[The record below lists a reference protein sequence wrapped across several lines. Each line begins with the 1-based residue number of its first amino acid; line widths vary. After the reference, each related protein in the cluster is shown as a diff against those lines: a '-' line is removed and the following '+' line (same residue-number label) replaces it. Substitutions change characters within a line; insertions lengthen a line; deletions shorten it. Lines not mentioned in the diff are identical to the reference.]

1 MIVGLPDASHAPPMV
16 TRPREPS
23 RTRRPF
29 VMVGAMVALLTV
41 PFAAKAVH
49 IDDVYFLE
57 VAGSVLRD
65 PLRPF
70 AGAVALE
77 DIDYRVFAGAG
88 RCPTTFA
95 SMSHPPLVSY
105 VMALVARL
113 SGGFRELPLHLAFD
127 LFAMGAGLAMYDLA
141 RRFTRPP
148 VLTTLL
154 LVSSPVFVMSA
165 QSLMTDMP
173 ALALSLAALAV
184 FIRGIDGS
192 LGRTLVLSGVLA
204 GLATL
209 TRYSALL
216 VLPLFCAYAFGRG
229 RVRRAWPA
237 LLGVSGVLG
246 LWALQN
252 LAVHGELHILASA
265 RHYRLFFAGGAL
277 DWAGLLSKTLGDL
290 SGLGGTSFAAAVL
303 LVATGLR
310 RRVVTFGLSLLTAAM
325 VFVVRPAGI
334 ERLNLYSAFEV
345 IAVAGCFAAGA
356 LLLVEALWPASGS
369 TRPVEAGDRDG
380 AFLAAWLL
388 LSIGGSLF
396 FLPFGTARY
405 MLPVLPPLWILLVRR
420 FWDHDDGLPRVRTAA
435 GLVVA
440 QGLALSLVF
449 GIVDE
454 EYAGRY
460 RELAVRIRESY
471 PQRNVWFAGEWGF
484 RYYMSQAGGRYLQS
498 TDDTP
503 QIGDIVV
510 RPFMAG
516 MHEISPALL
525 ARTALVEQRQLS
537 SRWPIRLMNFEAKAG
552 YYSVHWGYLPWAVS
566 NAPLETVDVFEVR
579 SKAPPAKPT
588 TCASS

>member
-1 MIVGLPDASHAPPMV
+1 MIVRLPDASHAPPNV
-16 TRPREPS
+16 TQPREPS
-23 RTRRPF
+23 RTRRQLA
-29 VMVGAMVALLTV
+29 MVGAMVALLTV

-57 VAGSVLRD
+57 VAGNVLKD

-113 SGGFRELPLHLAFD
+113 AGGFREVPLHLAFD
-127 LFAMGAGLAMYDLA
+127 LFAIGAALAMYDLA

-148 VLTTLL
+148 LVTTLL
-154 LVSSPVFVMSA
+154 LVSSPVFVVSA

-184 FIRGIDGS
+184 FIRGTDG
-192 LGRTLVLSGVLA
+192 GRGPTMLLSGVLA
-204 GLATL
+204 GLAIL

-216 VLPLFCAYAFGRG
+216 VVPLLCAYAFGQG
-229 RVRRAWPA
+229 RLRKAWPA

-246 LWALQN
+246 LWAVQN

-265 RHYRLFFAGGAL
+265 RHYRLFFAGGGL
-277 DWAGLLSKTLGDL
+277 DWAGLLNKTLGDL
-290 SGLGGTSFAAAVL
+290 SGLGGTSFAAAIL
-303 LVATGLR
+303 LLATGLR
-310 RRVVTFGLSLLTAAM
+310 RRVVAFGLSLLAAAM

-334 ERLNLYSAFEV
+334 ERLNLYSVLEV
-345 IAVAGCFAAGA
+345 IAVAGCFAGGA
-356 LLLVEALWPASGS
+356 LLLVEALWPASGA
-369 TRPVEAGDRDG
+369 TRSAGPGEHDG
-380 AFLAAWLL
+380 AFLSTWLL
-388 LSIGGSLF
+388 LAIGGALF
-396 FLPFGTARY
+396 LLPFGTARY

-420 FWDHDDGLPRVRTAA
+420 FWDHDHGLPRVRAAA
-435 GLVVA
+435 GLVIA
-440 QGLALSLVF
+440 QGLALSLVL
-449 GIVDE
+449 GTVDE

-460 RELAVRIRESY
+460 RDLAARIRESY
-471 PQRNVWFAGEWGF
+471 PQRNVWFVGEWGF
-484 RYYMSQAGGRYLQS
+484 RYYMSQAGGRYLKS

-503 QIGDIVV
+503 QLGDVVV
-510 RPFMAG
+510 RPFIAG
-516 MHEISPALL
+516 MHEISPSLL
-525 ARTALVEQRQLS
+525 ARIAPVEQLRLP
-537 SRWPIRLMNFEAKAG
+537 SRWPIRVMNFEAKAG
-552 YYSVHWGYLPWAVS
+552 YYSHHWGYLPWAVS
-566 NAPLETVDVFEVR
+566 NAPLDTVDIFEVR
-579 SKAPPAKPT
+579 SPAPSAEPV